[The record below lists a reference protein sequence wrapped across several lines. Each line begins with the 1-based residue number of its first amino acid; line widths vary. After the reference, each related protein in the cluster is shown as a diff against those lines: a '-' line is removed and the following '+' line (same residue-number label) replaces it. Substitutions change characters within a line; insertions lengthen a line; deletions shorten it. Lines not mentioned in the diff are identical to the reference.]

1 MIKKK
6 LLDWLSGMV
15 LPVLSQTS
23 SGTVTAQG
31 LT

>member
-1 MIKKK
+1 MIKGQ
-6 LLDWLSGMV
+6 LLDWLSDIV
-15 LPVLSQTS
+15 FPLLARTW